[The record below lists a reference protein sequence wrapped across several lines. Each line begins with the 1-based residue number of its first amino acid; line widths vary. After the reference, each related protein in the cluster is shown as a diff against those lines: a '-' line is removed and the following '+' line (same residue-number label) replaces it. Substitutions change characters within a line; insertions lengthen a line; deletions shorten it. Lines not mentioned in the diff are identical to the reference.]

1 MFVGEHARKLYKINA
16 ITIQAATLQDGRAYI
31 IYNTRRYELRPA
43 DQGGLLWDSPF
54 ARVSQKQNLKRKEKK
69 TCRSPRGTPVQV
81 SRDVSD
87 SREHMVAITQRPPK
101 RRLVY
106 N

>member
-1 MFVGEHARKLYKINA
+1 MRFIIH
-16 ITIQAATLQDGRAYI
+16 AATREDGLLACIHNI
-31 IYNTRRYELRPA
+31 ILMYNTRRYELRPA
-43 DQGGLLWDSPF
+43 DQGGLRRVRPF
-54 ARVSQKQNLKRKEKK
+54 TRVSQKQSLEEKNKENMPV
-69 TCRSPRGTPVQV
+69 RPGTPVQV

-87 SREHMVAITQRPPK
+87 SREHMVAITQRPPN